1 MSLSAPI
8 ASWWQGGA
16 EKCMTGPCE
25 QVQRADLE
33 PRRRSGP
40 RRAGGNGAEL
50 IHGRQ
55 PAISRSSLK
64 VRLRGLLATP
74 VDVTYPSVTP
84 CHKVSGIS
92 GTSIMEASATCA
104 RCLFWAVLA
113 VFEPAEKPDYSHA
126 FQKKQKR
133 GWRPCLRDDRQW
145 VRETVAPTTGC
156 TTARTPSRDIP
167 ARDGCLPATVCL
179 AMRLCLPV

>member
-8 ASWWQGGA
+8 SSWWQGGA

-55 PAISRSSLK
+55 PAISRSSFK

-92 GTSIMEASATCA
+92 GTSIVEASATCA
-104 RCLFWAVLA
+104 RCLFWAALA

-126 FQKKQKR
+126 SQNKTKAGLAAVPMRPSCKFQQAQ
-133 GWRPCLRDDRQW
+133 LDALQF
-145 VRETVAPTTGC
+145 VV
-156 TTARTPSRDIP
+156 
-167 ARDGCLPATVCL
+167 L
-179 AMRLCLPV
+179 RLCLCLMRRIL